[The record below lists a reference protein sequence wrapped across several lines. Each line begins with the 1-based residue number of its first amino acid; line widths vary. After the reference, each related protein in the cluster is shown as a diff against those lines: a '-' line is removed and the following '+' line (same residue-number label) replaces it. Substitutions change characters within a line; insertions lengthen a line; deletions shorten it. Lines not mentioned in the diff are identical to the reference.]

1 MSTQKIEKLTPE
13 EYLNI
18 ERNAEFKSEYYNGE
32 MFALA
37 GASYV
42 HNRITRNI
50 SKALGL
56 QLKGKDCEEFQS
68 DLKIKEQ
75 ISGLFTYPDVVVI
88 CGEPEFYDDEKD
100 VVVNPTVIME
110 VLSKSTET
118 YDRGFKF
125 ELYRRIDTLKDYFMV
140 SQDKISIEY
149 YTRNDDDSWILKE
162 YKDLNQSIEIKSTGC
177 ILELKDVYY
186 KVDLKK

>member
-1 MSTQKIEKLTPE
+1 MSTQKIKKLTPE
-13 EYLNI
+13 EYLEI

-56 QLKGKDCEEFQS
+56 QLKGKVCEEFQS
-68 DLKIKEQ
+68 DLKIKEK

-88 CGEPEFYDDEKD
+88 RGEPEFYDDEKD
-100 VVVNPTVIME
+100 VVVNPAVIME

-125 ELYRRIDTLKDYFMV
+125 ELYRRIETLKDYFMV

-149 YTRNDDDSWILKE
+149 YTRNDDDSWTLKE
-162 YKDLNQSIEIKSTGC
+162 FKKINQNIEIKSIGC

>member
-1 MSTQKIEKLTPE
+1 MSTQKIKKLTPK
-13 EYLNI
+13 EYLEI

-42 HNRITRNI
+42 HNKISSNI
-50 SKALGL
+50 HVSLAN
-56 QLKGKDCEEFQS
+56 QLKGKVCQVFQS
-68 DLKIKEQ
+68 DLKIMEQ
-75 ISGLFTYPDVVVI
+75 ISGLFTYPDIVTI
-88 CGEPEFYDDEKD
+88 CGKPEFYDEEKD
-100 VVVNPTVIME
+100 VIVNPTVIME

-140 SQDKISIEY
+140 SQEKVSIEY
-149 YTRNDDDSWILKE
+149 YSRNADNSWTLKE
-162 YKDLNQSIEIKSTGC
+162 FNDINQSIEIKSIEC
-177 ILELKDVYY
+177 ILEIKDVYY
-186 KVDLKK
+186 NVDLKI

>member
-1 MSTQKIEKLTPE
+1 MSTQKIKKLTPE
-13 EYLNI
+13 EYLEI

-42 HNRITRNI
+42 HNKISSNI
-50 SKALGL
+50 HVSLAN
-56 QLKGKDCEEFQS
+56 QLKGKVCQVFQS
-68 DLKIKEQ
+68 DLKIMEQ
-75 ISGLFTYPDVVVI
+75 ISGLFTYPDIVTI
-88 CGEPEFYDDEKD
+88 CGKPEFYDEEKD
-100 VVVNPTVIME
+100 VIVNPTVIME

-140 SQDKISIEY
+140 SQEKVSIEY
-149 YTRNDDDSWILKE
+149 YSRNADNSWTLKE
-162 YKDLNQSIEIKSTGC
+162 FNDINQSIEIKSIEC

>member
-1 MSTQKIEKLTPE
+1 MSTQKIKKLTPE

-37 GASYV
+37 GASYI
-42 HNRITRNI
+42 HNKI
-50 SKALGL
+50 SSNLHVSLAN
-56 QLKGKDCEEFQS
+56 QLKGKTCQVFQS
-68 DLKIKEQ
+68 DLKIREQ

-125 ELYRRIDTLKDYFMV
+125 ELYRSIETLKDYFMI

-149 YTRNDDDSWILKE
+149 YTRNADNSWTLNEFKE
-162 YKDLNQSIEIKSTGC
+162 INQCIEIKSIEC

-186 KVDLKK
+186 KVELKK

>member
-1 MSTQKIEKLTPE
+1 MSTQKIKKLTPE
-13 EYLNI
+13 EYLDI
-18 ERNAEFKSEYYNGE
+18 ERNAECKSEYYNGE

-56 QLKGKDCEEFQS
+56 QLKGTKCEEFQS
-68 DLKIKEQ
+68 DLKIKEK
-75 ISGLFTYPDVVVI
+75 ISGLFTYPDIVVI
-88 CGEPEFYDDEKD
+88 CGEPEFYDEEKD

-125 ELYRRIDTLKDYFMV
+125 ELYRRINTLKDYFMV

-149 YTRNDDDSWILKE
+149 YSRNDDDSWILKE
-162 YKDLNQSIEIKSTGC
+162 FKDLNQNIEMKSIGC

-186 KVDLKK
+186 KVDLKE

>member
-1 MSTQKIEKLTPE
+1 MSTQKIKKLTPE
-13 EYLNI
+13 EYLDI
-18 ERNAEFKSEYYNGE
+18 ERNAECKSEYYNGE

-56 QLKGKDCEEFQS
+56 QLKGTKCEEFQS
-68 DLKIKEQ
+68 DLKIKEK
-75 ISGLFTYPDVVVI
+75 ISGLFTYPDIVVI
-88 CGEPEFYDDEKD
+88 CGEPEFYDEEKD

-125 ELYRRIDTLKDYFMV
+125 ELYRRINTLKHYFMV

-149 YTRNDDDSWILKE
+149 YSRNDDDSWILKE
-162 YKDLNQSIEIKSTGC
+162 FKDLNQNIEMKSIGC

-186 KVDLKK
+186 KVDLKE

>member
-1 MSTQKIEKLTPE
+1 MSTQKIKKLTPE
-13 EYLNI
+13 EYLEI

-56 QLKGKDCEEFQS
+56 QLKGKVCEEFQS
-68 DLKIKEQ
+68 DLKIKEK

-88 CGEPEFYDDEKD
+88 RGEPEFYDDEKD
-100 VVVNPTVIME
+100 VVFNPAVIME

-125 ELYRRIDTLKDYFMV
+125 EWYRRIETLKDYFMV

-149 YTRNDDDSWILKE
+149 YTRNDDDSWTLKE
-162 YKDLNQSIEIKSTGC
+162 FKKINQNIEIKSIGC

>member
-1 MSTQKIEKLTPE
+1 MSTQKIKKLTPE
-13 EYLNI
+13 EYLDI
-18 ERNAEFKSEYYNGE
+18 ERNAECKSEYYNGE
-32 MFALA
+32 IFALA

-56 QLKGKDCEEFQS
+56 QLKGTKCEEFQS
-68 DLKIKEQ
+68 DLKIKEK
-75 ISGLFTYPDVVVI
+75 ISGLFTYPDIVVI
-88 CGEPEFYDDEKD
+88 CGEPEFYDEEKD

-125 ELYRRIDTLKDYFMV
+125 ELYRRINTLKDYFMV

-149 YTRNDDDSWILKE
+149 YSRNDDDSWILKE
-162 YKDLNQSIEIKSTGC
+162 FKDLNQNIEMKSIGC

-186 KVDLKK
+186 KVDLKE

>member
-1 MSTQKIEKLTPE
+1 MSTQKIKKLTPE
-13 EYLNI
+13 EYLEI

-56 QLKGKDCEEFQS
+56 QLKGKVCEEFQS
-68 DLKIKEQ
+68 NLKIKEK

-88 CGEPEFYDDEKD
+88 RGEPEFYDDEKD
-100 VVVNPTVIME
+100 VVVNPAVIME

-125 ELYRRIDTLKDYFMV
+125 ELYRRIEALKDYFMV

-149 YTRNDDDSWILKE
+149 YTRNDDDSWTLKE
-162 YKDLNQSIEIKSTGC
+162 FKKINQNIEIKSIGC

>member
-1 MSTQKIEKLTPE
+1 LSTQKIKKLTPE
-13 EYLNI
+13 EYLEI

-56 QLKGKDCEEFQS
+56 QLKGKVCEEFQS
-68 DLKIKEQ
+68 DLKIKEK

-100 VVVNPTVIME
+100 VVVNPAVIME

-125 ELYRRIDTLKDYFMV
+125 EWYRRIETLKDYFMV

-149 YTRNDDDSWILKE
+149 YTRNDDDSWTLKE
-162 YKDLNQSIEIKSTGC
+162 FKKINQNIEIKSIGC

>member
-1 MSTQKIEKLTPE
+1 MSTQKIKKLTPE
-13 EYLNI
+13 EYLEI
-18 ERNAEFKSEYYNGE
+18 ERNAEFKNEYYNGE

-56 QLKGKDCEEFQS
+56 QLKGKVCEEFQS
-68 DLKIKEQ
+68 DLKIKEK

-88 CGEPEFYDDEKD
+88 RGEPEFYDDEKD
-100 VVVNPTVIME
+100 VVVNPAVIME

-125 ELYRRIDTLKDYFMV
+125 ELYRRIEALKDYFMV

-149 YTRNDDDSWILKE
+149 YTRNDDDSWTLKE
-162 YKDLNQSIEIKSTGC
+162 FKKINQNIEIKSIGC

>member
-1 MSTQKIEKLTPE
+1 MSTQKIKKLTPE
-13 EYLNI
+13 EYLEI

-56 QLKGKDCEEFQS
+56 QLKGKVCEEFQS
-68 DLKIKEQ
+68 DLKIKEK

-100 VVVNPTVIME
+100 VVVNPAVIME

-125 ELYRRIDTLKDYFMV
+125 EWYRRIETLKDYFMV

-149 YTRNDDDSWILKE
+149 YTRNDDDSWTLKE
-162 YKDLNQSIEIKSTGC
+162 FKKINQNIEIKSIGC

>member
-1 MSTQKIEKLTPE
+1 MSTQKIKKLTPE
-13 EYLNI
+13 EYLEI

-56 QLKGKDCEEFQS
+56 QLKGKVCEEFQS
-68 DLKIKEQ
+68 DLKIKEK

-88 CGEPEFYDDEKD
+88 RGEPEFYDDEKD
-100 VVVNPTVIME
+100 VVINPAVIME

-125 ELYRRIDTLKDYFMV
+125 ELYRRIEALKDYFMV

-149 YTRNDDDSWILKE
+149 YTRNDDDSWTLKE
-162 YKDLNQSIEIKSTGC
+162 FKKINQNIEIKSIGC

>member
-1 MSTQKIEKLTPE
+1 
-13 EYLNI
+13 
-18 ERNAEFKSEYYNGE
+18 

-56 QLKGKDCEEFQS
+56 QLKGKVCEEFQS
-68 DLKIKEQ
+68 NLKIKEK

-88 CGEPEFYDDEKD
+88 RGEPEFYDDEKD
-100 VVVNPTVIME
+100 VVINPAVIME

-125 ELYRRIDTLKDYFMV
+125 EWYRRIETLKDYFMV

-149 YTRNDDDSWILKE
+149 YTRNDDDS
-162 YKDLNQSIEIKSTGC
+162 
-177 ILELKDVYY
+177 
-186 KVDLKK
+186 

>member
-1 MSTQKIEKLTPE
+1 MSTQKIKKLTPE
-13 EYLNI
+13 EYLDI

-42 HNRITRNI
+42 HNKISSNI
-50 SKALGL
+50 HVSLAN
-56 QLKGKDCEEFQS
+56 QLKGKECQVFQS
-68 DLKIKEQ
+68 DLKTKEQ
-75 ISGLFTYPDVVVI
+75 VSGLFTYPDIVLI
-88 CGEPEFYDDEKD
+88 CGEPEFYDEEKD

-110 VLSKSTET
+110 ILSKSTET

-125 ELYRRIDTLKDYFMV
+125 ELYRRIKSLKDYLMV

-149 YTRNDDDSWILKE
+149 YSRNTDNSWTLKE
-162 YKDLNQSIEIKSTGC
+162 FSNINQSIELKSIDC
-177 ILELKDVYY
+177 ILDLKDVYL
-186 KVDLKK
+186 KIDLKK

>member
-1 MSTQKIEKLTPE
+1 MSTQKIKKLTPE
-13 EYLNI
+13 EYLDI
-18 ERNAEFKSEYYNGE
+18 ERNAECKSEYYNGE

-37 GASYV
+37 VASYV

-56 QLKGKDCEEFQS
+56 QLKGTKCEEFQS
-68 DLKIKEQ
+68 DLKIKEK
-75 ISGLFTYPDVVVI
+75 ISGLFTYPDIVVI
-88 CGEPEFYDDEKD
+88 CGEPEFYDEEKD

-125 ELYRRIDTLKDYFMV
+125 ELYRRINTLKDYFMV

-149 YTRNDDDSWILKE
+149 YSRNDDDSWILKE
-162 YKDLNQSIEIKSTGC
+162 FKDLNQNIEMKSIGC

-186 KVDLKK
+186 KVDLKE

>member
-1 MSTQKIEKLTPE
+1 MSTQKIKKLTPE
-13 EYLNI
+13 EYLEI

-42 HNRITRNI
+42 HNKISSNI
-50 SKALGL
+50 HVSLAN
-56 QLKGKDCEEFQS
+56 QLKGKVCQVFQS
-68 DLKIKEQ
+68 DLKIREQ
-75 ISGLFTYPDVVVI
+75 ISGLFTYPDIVTI
-88 CGEPEFYDDEKD
+88 CGKPEFYDEEKD
-100 VVVNPTVIME
+100 VIVNPTVIME

-140 SQDKISIEY
+140 SQEKVSIEY
-149 YTRNDDDSWILKE
+149 YSRNADNSWTLKE
-162 YKDLNQSIEIKSTGC
+162 FNDINQSIEIKSIEC
-177 ILELKDVYY
+177 ILEIKDVYY
-186 KVDLKK
+186 NVDLKI

>member
-1 MSTQKIEKLTPE
+1 MSTQKIKKLTPE

-37 GASYV
+37 GASYI
-42 HNRITRNI
+42 HNKISSNI
-50 SKALGL
+50 HVSLAN
-56 QLKGKDCEEFQS
+56 QQKGKTCQVFQS
-68 DLKIKEQ
+68 DLKIREK

-88 CGEPEFYDDEKD
+88 CGEPEFYDEEKD
-100 VVVNPTVIME
+100 VVVNPAVIIE

-125 ELYRRIDTLKDYFMV
+125 ELYRRIETLKDYFMV
-140 SQDKISIEY
+140 SQDKISVEY
-149 YTRNDDDSWILKE
+149 YSRNADNSWILKE
-162 YKDLNQSIEIKSTGC
+162 YNDLNQSIDIKSIGC
-177 ILELKDVYY
+177 ILELKEVYY

>member
-1 MSTQKIEKLTPE
+1 MSTQKIKKLTPE
-13 EYLNI
+13 EYLEI

-56 QLKGKDCEEFQS
+56 QLKGKVCEEFQS
-68 DLKIKEQ
+68 DLKIKEK

-88 CGEPEFYDDEKD
+88 RGEPEFYDDEKD
-100 VVVNPTVIME
+100 VVVNPAVIME

-125 ELYRRIDTLKDYFMV
+125 EWYRRIETLKDYFMV

-149 YTRNDDDSWILKE
+149 YTRNDDDSWTLKE
-162 YKDLNQSIEIKSTGC
+162 FKKINQNIEIKSIGC